1 VRWREFGITQTYKRL
16 IKEVS
21 SKNPFICITIFLENT
36 INGNHIAVLK
46 VIVLNIDRRVKLG
59 LAQCI
64 GLNNPTRL
72 A

>member
-1 VRWREFGITQTYKRL
+1 L
-16 IKEVS
+16 
-21 SKNPFICITIFLENT
+21 ICITIFLENT
-36 INGNHIAVLK
+36 IIGNHIAVLK
-46 VIVLNIDRRVKLG
+46 VIVLNIGRRVKLG